1 MRTLYKYISV
11 FLLTSVLLVSC
22 EKDFDEINTSPN
34 SPDKAQSQFLL
45 TYAQRQFAYAIY
57 DSWFS
62 GRMASV
68 ASQQWAQRNYT
79 TEDRYDFRANVT
91 NNYYRNLYFYLM
103 NLEEVIRLNTDA
115 TTKAEMAIV
124 SGDNNAQIATAMIL
138 RACIIQLMTDCW
150 GSIPYSQAFKPLQ
163 YPTPAYDTQASI
175 YAALIS
181 ELEQAATL
189 IGTTT
194 SAWDSGG
201 DIIYG
206 GDMTKWKKFANS
218 LRLRLAVRMNR
229 VNAATASAVA
239 LDAIADGVFTSNDD
253 NAVFNFVKDGAPNA
267 APMYEAFFTSAR
279 NDFSMTKQFVNLMK
293 GLNDP
298 DIRTGGYN
306 NPFVGISDPR
316 LAIYRGAAMDNNTI
330 GLPYGLPDE
339 DMKGYVNA
347 NTNVINYFTSPVAKV
362 VAADFGSIFLDYP
375 TVCFMVS
382 EVNSW
387 DRTWFNNG
395 VQASCEMWGVN
406 AANTTTY
413 VTSVLAAYDA
423 APVAQRE
430 ELVITQKYIHLFS
443 QSHEAWSEYRRTGF
457 PLSIVKPNEVTLID
471 GATTFRFVPLYSSG
485 TNIVSRFLYPSSEFT
500 LNKAN
505 VNAAIATQGADS
517 YATRLW
523 WDVVD

>member
-1 MRTLYKYISV
+1 MRTFFKYISV

-45 TYAQRQFAYAIY
+45 TYAQRQFAYFIY

-79 TEDRYDFRANVT
+79 TEDRYDFRANIT
-91 NNYYRNLYFYLM
+91 NTYYRNLYFYLM
-103 NLEEVIRLNTDA
+103 NLEEIIRLNTDA
-115 TTKAEMAIV
+115 ATKGEMANV
-124 SGDNNAQIATAMIL
+124 SGDNNAQIATAMIM
-138 RACIIQLMTDCW
+138 RACIIQTMTDCW
-150 GSIPYSQAFKPLQ
+150 GAIPYSQAFKPTQ
-163 YPTPAYDTQASI
+163 YPTPAYDSQADI
-175 YAALIS
+175 YATLIT

-194 SAWDSGG
+194 SAWNSGG

-206 GDMTKWKKFANS
+206 GDMAKWKKFANS
-218 LRLRLAVRMNR
+218 LRLRLAIRMNR
-229 VNAATASAVA
+229 VNPGTGATVAA
-239 LDAIADGVFTSNDD
+239 DAIADGVFTSNDD
-253 NAVFNFVKDGAPNA
+253 NAVFNFIKDGTPNA

-279 NDFSMTKQFVNLMK
+279 NDFTMTKQFVNLLN
-293 GLNDP
+293 GLNDN
-298 DIRTGGYN
+298 DIRTGGFI
-306 NPFVGISDPR
+306 NPFAGIVDPR
-316 LAIYRGAAMDNNTI
+316 LAIYRGPAMDNSTI
-330 GLPYGLPDE
+330 GVPYGLPDE
-339 DMKGYVNA
+339 DMKAYVNA
-347 NTNVINYFTSPVAKV
+347 NTNVINYFTSPIAKV
-362 VAADFGSIFLDYP
+362 ISADFGSIFLDYP
-375 TVCFMVS
+375 TVCFMIS
-382 EVNSW
+382 EVNNW

-395 VQASCEMWGVN
+395 VEASLEMWGVSSAN
-406 AANTTTY
+406 ATTH
-413 VTSVLAAYDA
+413 VNSVMAVYDA
-423 APVAQRE
+423 APVAKRQ
-430 ELVITQKYIHLFS
+430 ELVITQKYIHLFT

-471 GATTFRFVPLYSSG
+471 GATTYRFTPLYSSG

-500 LNKAN
+500 LNKTN
-505 VNAAIATQGADS
+505 VDNAIAAQGADS

>member
-79 TEDRYDFRANVT
+79 TEDRYEFRANVT
-91 NNYYRNLYFYLM
+91 NNYFRNLYFYLM

-115 TTKAEMAIV
+115 ATKAEMANV

-138 RACIIQLMTDCW
+138 RAAIIQMMTDCW
-150 GSIPYSQAFKPLQ
+150 GAIPYSQAFKPIQ
-163 YPTPAYDTQASI
+163 YPTPAYDSQADI
-175 YAALIS
+175 YTALIA
-181 ELEQAATL
+181 ELDQAATL

-194 SAWDSGG
+194 SAWDAGG

-229 VNAATASAVA
+229 VNPATANTVA

-253 NAVFNFVKDGAPNA
+253 NAVFNFIKDGTPNA

-279 NDFSMTKQFVNLMK
+279 NDFSMTKQFVNLMR

-298 DIRTGGYN
+298 DIRTGGYT
-306 NPFVGISDPR
+306 NPFAGISDPR
-316 LAIYRGAAMDNNTI
+316 LPIYRGPAMDNTTI
-330 GLPYGLPDE
+330 GLPFGLADE

-347 NTNVINYFTSPVAKV
+347 NPNVINYFTSPVAKV

-375 TVCFMVS
+375 TVCFMRS
-382 EVNSW
+382 EVTNW
-387 DRTWFNNG
+387 DRTWFSNG
-395 VQASCEMWGVN
+395 VEASCEMWGVS
-406 AANTTTY
+406 AANTTAYHTA
-413 VTSVLAAYDA
+413 VMAAYDA

-430 ELVITQKYIHLFS
+430 ELVITQKYIHLFT

-457 PLSIVKPNEVTLID
+457 PRSIVKPNEVTLID
-471 GATTFRFVPLYSSG
+471 GATTYRFVPLVSSG
-485 TNIVSRFLYPSSEFT
+485 TDIVARFMYPSSEFT
-500 LNKAN
+500 LNKDN
-505 VNAAIATQGADS
+505 VNAAITAQGADNLS
-517 YATRLW
+517 TRLW
-523 WDVVD
+523 WDIN